1 MAEEGHEVEVAPG
14 PAAAAAAAAPAAAR
28 QGASTASPPSLLTGK
43 KQIHELDVTD
53 RLFNDIL
60 FLGVAHW

>member
-14 PAAAAAAAAPAAAR
+14 LAAAAAAPAAAR
-28 QGASTASPPSLLTGK
+28 QGASTASLLTGK
-43 KQIHELDVTD
+43 EQIHELDVTD

-60 FLGVAHW
+60 FVGVVAHW